1 MRTIFNTSFALAS
14 VILRSAENETGSTL
28 PLPSGS
34 PAIGARIIEAK
45 QPVPEASAIAAFVA
59 ADGAKRAAKQAEQ
72 KAARE
77 SAATDTSKRK
87 LTGKAAKPATTGKPS
102 DKPAKPAKPAE
113 PAKPATHEMRG
124 TYNGASP
131 TFRMHGRKLSPI
143 VLDRIPGS
151 FTERDAAF
159 LLDLYRKH
167 VTKPFSRF
175 DADAGNVSRAIGH
188 GYLRHASGSLDSRTA
203 TFAITE
209 RYVRERQQSAKAKPA
224 KPSKA

>member
-1 MRTIFNTSFALAS
+1 MRTLISTSLAS
-14 VILRSAENETGSTL
+14 LIVRAADTGNGSETLSL
-28 PLPSGS
+28 VPSNI
-34 PAIGARIIEAK
+34 PATARILDAA
-45 QPVPEASAIAAFVA
+45 QPVPASAAIAAIVK
-59 ADGAKRAAKQAEQ
+59 ADGEKRAAKQAAQ
-72 KAARE
+72 
-77 SAATDTSKRK
+77 ATARK
-87 LTGKAAKPATTGKPS
+87 LSGAAVKPVSAKPAAKADKPS
-102 DKPAKPAKPAE
+102 KPVAPTE

-124 TYNGASP
+124 SYLGASP
-131 TFRMHGRKLSPI
+131 TFRMHGKKLSPI

-159 LLDLYRKH
+159 LIDLYRKH

-203 TFAITE
+203 TFAVTE

-224 KPSKA
+224 KAPKA